1 MAHFRLSPQAVAQG
15 YRLDQP
21 GLVTSTN
28 VLAAQYAT
36 NGEAGH
42 LWIVATKQTQ
52 GKGRRGRV
60 WHSPSG
66 NLYASLLL
74 IEDIEQIRAAT
85 LGFVAGVSLIEALVA
100 ICPPDT
106 LSTTSLQLKWPND
119 VLLDG
124 AKLAGILL
132 ERLLMPK
139 SGKAALIIGLG
150 LNVKQAP
157 EAEFYP
163 TISLKK
169 AGIDTTPQLVFE
181 HLSHFWAQNFTLW
194 QKKNGL
200 DIIRQKW
207 LENAAGLDGAVHVL
221 VNNEPISGIF
231 ETIDEQCQLVIA
243 TESGKKITVPAGDV
257 HFGNVSSWR
266 PNT

>member
-1 MAHFRLSPQAVAQG
+1 MVHFCLSPQALAQG
-15 YRLDQP
+15 YRLDQHE
-21 GLVTSTN
+21 LVASTN
-28 VLAAQYAT
+28 VLAAQYAK

-42 LWIVATKQTQ
+42 LWIVAASQAQ

-60 WHSPSG
+60 WYSPSG

-74 IEDIEQIRAAT
+74 IEEIAQTQAAT
-85 LGFVAGVSLIEALVA
+85 LGFVAGVSLIEAIAA

-106 LSTTSLQLKWPND
+106 GSTIPLKLKWPND

-150 LNVKQAP
+150 LNVELAP

-169 AGIDTTPQLVFE
+169 AGINATPQLVFK

-207 LENAAGLDGAVHVL
+207 LENAAGLGGEVHVL
-221 VNNEPISGIF
+221 INHEPVSGIF
-231 ETIDEQCQLVIA
+231 ETIDEQCQLVIS
-243 TESGKKITVPAGDV
+243 TESGKKMTVPAGDV
-257 HFGNVSSWR
+257 HFGTVSSR
-266 PNT
+266 QP